1 MRFSPHSRF
10 VAVSCATLLGTAA
23 AYSQPPADRLE
34 KSAVTTNAVSE
45 LPPTMVTATRTEEDV
60 KSLPYSVNTVTP
72 EDFSRTMPR
81 TTPEAL
87 REVPSVMVQKTS
99 QGQGSPFLRGFTG
112 FRTLM
117 LVDGIRLN
125 NSTFRDGPNQYWSTI
140 DPYSLDRL
148 EVVQGPSSVMYG
160 SDAIGG
166 TVNAITKGRQDYGP
180 GLDYNGGALYRF
192 GSADESHIGR
202 PEFSAQYDETFGV
215 HVGASIKEFGD
226 LRGGSDVGRQPKT
239 GYDEWDLDTKLEYRV
254 NQNSRLVYGHQ
265 TVRIDDAWR
274 THSTIYGV
282 PWAGTKAGSDR
293 ERLFDQARDLD
304 YLQYHAE
311 GLEGF
316 AQELHVSLSH
326 QYQGEQEN
334 RIRGNG
340 NREVQ
345 EVDVHTMGLTL
356 QLASATPVGK
366 LVYGAEYY
374 HDWVDS
380 SYRGYNAAG
389 DLTTVR
395 VQGPVADDAGY
406 DLAGAFVEDH
416 IPFWDERLEL
426 IIGGRYTHAQVDAN
440 KIRNP
445 SNGSTFSMS
454 DSWDNVVGS
463 GRVLYHIDQE
473 EHYSVFAGASQGFRA
488 PNLSDLTRW
497 DADWGQEIPSPG
509 VKPETFLS
517 LEAGARVQFERV
529 EASAAYFH
537 TLFDDMI
544 VRVPTGALSPNND
557 PIVTKENSGEGYVH
571 GVEFSGSVKVH
582 RDWTLWSNFSW
593 MRGEVERPD
602 VGGDNVTEPVSR
614 LMPTTVN
621 SGLRWRHS
629 TGRVWAE
636 FATTFAA
643 EQDRLAYN
651 DTLDTTRIPVG
662 GTPGYDVYHIRVG
675 WNPCRNASLTAA
687 LENLTN
693 EDYRIHGSG
702 INEPGRNFILTAQVR
717 F

>member
-1 MRFSPHSRF
+1 MFFSPRHALLFS
-10 VAVSCATLLGTAA
+10 VPCAALLGASTPQALAADASAKTAA
-23 AYSQPPADRLE
+23 DTNTPA
-34 KSAVTTNAVSE
+34 E

-60 KSLPYSVNTVTP
+60 KSLPYSVNTVAP
-72 EDFSRTMPR
+72 DDLSRMMPR

-148 EVVQGPSSVMYG
+148 EVVRGPSSVMYG

-239 GYDEWDLDTKLEYRV
+239 GYDEWDLDAKLEYRV

-265 TVRIDDAWR
+265 TVRMDDAWR
-274 THSTIYGV
+274 THSTIYAV
-282 PWAGTKAGSDR
+282 PWAGTKAGTDR

-311 GLEGF
+311 GLGGF

-345 EVDVHTMGLTL
+345 EVDVHTMGLSL
-356 QLASATPVGK
+356 QLASGTPIGR

-380 SYRGYNAAG
+380 SFRGYNAAG

-406 DLAGAFVEDH
+406 DLVGAFLEDH
-416 IPFWDERLEL
+416 IPLFEERMEL
-426 IIGGRYTHAQVDAN
+426 IVGGRYTHAQVDAN

-445 SNGSTFSMS
+445 SNGSTFSMQ

-463 GRVLYHIDQE
+463 GRAH
-473 EHYSVFAGASQGFRA
+473 
-488 PNLSDLTRW
+488 LSHRS
-497 DADWGQEIPSPG
+497 G
-509 VKPETFLS
+509 
-517 LEAGARVQFERV
+517 
-529 EASAAYFH
+529 
-537 TLFDDMI
+537 
-544 VRVPTGALSPNND
+544 GALL
-557 PIVTKENSGEGYVH
+557 
-571 GVEFSGSVKVH
+571 GVCRRFPGLP
-582 RDWTLWSNFSW
+582 RPQPL
-593 MRGEVERPD
+593 RPD
-602 VGGDNVTEPVSR
+602 TLGC
-614 LMPTTVN
+614 
-621 SGLRWRHS
+621 GL
-629 TGRVWAE
+629 
-636 FATTFAA
+636 
-643 EQDRLAYN
+643 
-651 DTLDTTRIPVG
+651 
-662 GTPGYDVYHIRVG
+662 
-675 WNPCRNASLTAA
+675 
-687 LENLTN
+687 
-693 EDYRIHGSG
+693 GSG
-702 INEPGRNFILTAQVR
+702 DSKPRC
-717 F
+717 